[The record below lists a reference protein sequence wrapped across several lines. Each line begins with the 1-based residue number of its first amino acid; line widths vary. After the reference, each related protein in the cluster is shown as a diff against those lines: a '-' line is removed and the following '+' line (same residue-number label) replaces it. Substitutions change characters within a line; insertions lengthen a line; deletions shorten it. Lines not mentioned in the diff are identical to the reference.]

1 MKGLLIKDIK
11 LMLGQKKFFL
21 VVVGMGIFFMISNEN
36 PVSGVSYITMLLSIF
51 TLSTISYDEFDN
63 GMAFLMTLPIER
75 KTYALEKYVFAGL
88 VSLSSAVVTSLLA
101 FIYDMVAK
109 VFVDMT
115 EVIGVACV
123 IVLISLLMLSITI
136 PLQIKFGS
144 EKGRFA
150 MILAMGMIF
159 GAVYVLAQGMS
170 GSGTDLSGV
179 IAFLTSLEPWQ
190 IVAGAVLVTV
200 IVLIISYSICVRII
214 NKKEY

>member
-21 VVVGMGIFFMISNEN
+21 VVVGMGIFFMFSNEN

-63 GMAFLMTLPIER
+63 GMAFLMTLPVER

-88 VSLSSAVVTSLLA
+88 VSLISAVGTSVLA
-101 FIYDMVAK
+101 FVLGAVMDVA
-109 VFVDMT
+109 VDMA

-123 IVLISLLMLSITI
+123 IVLISWMMLSVTI
-136 PLQIKFGS
+136 PLQIKFGA
-144 EKGRFA
+144 EKGRIA
-150 MILAMGMIF
+150 MILAMGGIF
-159 GAVYVLAQGMS
+159 GVVFALAKGLS
-170 GSGTDLSGV
+170 GSGADMSGV
-179 IAFLTSLEPWQ
+179 ILFLDSLEAWQ
-190 IVAGAVLVTV
+190 LVLFAVLVTV
-200 IVLIISYSICVRII
+200 LVLLASYTVCVRII

>member
-1 MKGLLIKDIK
+1 MKGLLIKDVK

-21 VVVGMGIFFMISNEN
+21 VVVGMGIFFALSNEN
-36 PVSGVSYITMLLSIF
+36 PLSSVSYITMLLSIF

-88 VSLSSAVVTSLLA
+88 VSLISAVGTSLFA
-101 FIYDMVAK
+101 FIFGEVMDVQVEMA
-109 VFVDMT
+109 

-123 IVLISLLMLSITI
+123 IVLISWIMLAVTI

-144 EKGRFA
+144 EKGRIA
-150 MILAMGMIF
+150 MILAMGIIF
-159 GAVYVLAQGMS
+159 GVVFVFAKGLSSS
-170 GSGTDLSGV
+170 GADVSGV
-179 IAFLTSLEPWQ
+179 ISFLESLEAWQ
-190 IVAGAVLVTV
+190 IVVGFVFIT
-200 IVLIISYSICVRII
+200 IMILIISYISCVRII

>member
-1 MKGLLIKDIK
+1 MKGLLIKDVK

-21 VVVGMGIFFMISNEN
+21 VVVGMGIFFMFSNAN

-88 VSLSSAVVTSLLA
+88 VSLISAVGTSLLA
-101 FIYDMVAK
+101 FVLGEVMDVP
-109 VFVDMT
+109 VDMA

-123 IVLISLLMLSITI
+123 IVLLSWLMLSVTI

-150 MILAMGMIF
+150 MILAMGIIF
-159 GAVYVLAQGMS
+159 GTVFALAKGLSSAGADM
-170 GSGTDLSGV
+170 SGV
-179 IAFLTSLEPWQ
+179 ILFLDSLEAWQ
-190 IVAGAVLVTV
+190 LVLGAVLVTA
-200 IVLIISYSICVRII
+200 LILVISYLSCIRII

>member
-1 MKGLLIKDIK
+1 MKGLLIKDVK
-11 LMLGQKKFFL
+11 LMLGQKKFFV
-21 VVVGMGIFFMISNEN
+21 VVVGLGIFFMFSNAN

-88 VSLSSAVVTSLLA
+88 TSLISAVGTSVLA
-101 FIYDMVAK
+101 YILGMVMDIP
-109 VFVDMT
+109 VDMA

-123 IVLISLLMLSITI
+123 IVLVSWLILSVTI

-144 EKGRFA
+144 EKGRIA
-150 MILAMGMIF
+150 MILAMGAIF
-159 GAVYVLAQGMS
+159 GVFFVLAKGLSSS
-170 GSGTDLSGV
+170 GADMSGV
-179 IAFLTSLEPWQ
+179 ILFLESLEAWQ
-190 IVAGAVLVTV
+190 LVSASVFVTILVL
-200 IVLIISYSICVRII
+200 LASYAACVRII

>member
-21 VVVGMGIFFMISNEN
+21 VVVGMGIFFMFSNAN

-88 VSLSSAVVTSLLA
+88 VSLISAVGTSLLA
-101 FIYDMVAK
+101 FVLGEVMDVP
-109 VFVDMT
+109 VDMA

-123 IVLISLLMLSITI
+123 IVLLSWLMLSVTI

-150 MILAMGMIF
+150 MILAMGIIF
-159 GAVYVLAQGMS
+159 GTVFALAKGLSSAGADM
-170 GSGTDLSGV
+170 SGV
-179 IAFLTSLEPWQ
+179 ILFLDSLEVWQ
-190 IVAGAVLVTV
+190 LVLGAVLVTA
-200 IVLIISYSICVRII
+200 LIFVISYISCIRII

>member
-11 LMLGQKKFFL
+11 LLLGQKRFFV
-21 VVVGMGIFFMISNEN
+21 VVVGMGIFFMLSNEN

-88 VSLSSAVVTSLLA
+88 IAVVSAIGTSVLA
-101 FIYDMVAK
+101 YVIGRVMEIP
-109 VFVDMT
+109 VDMT

-123 IVLISLLMLSITI
+123 IVLVSWLILSVTI

-144 EKGRFA
+144 EKGRIA
-150 MILAMGMIF
+150 MILAMGAVF
-159 GAVYVLAQGMS
+159 GIVFAVAKGLGSS
-170 GSGTDLSGV
+170 GADMSGV
-179 IAFLTSLEPWQ
+179 ISFLTSLEAWQ
-190 IVAGAVLVTV
+190 LVLGAVAVTV
-200 IVLIISYSICVRII
+200 LVLLASYAACVRII

>member
-11 LMLGQKKFFL
+11 LMLGQKKFFI
-21 VVVGMGIFFMISNEN
+21 VVVGMGIFFMFSNEN

-88 VSLSSAVVTSLLA
+88 VSLISAVGTSLLA
-101 FIYDMVAK
+101 LILGAVMDIP
-109 VFVDMT
+109 VDMA

-123 IVLISLLMLSITI
+123 IVLISWIMLSVTI

-144 EKGRFA
+144 EKGRIA
-150 MILAMGMIF
+150 MILAMGIIF
-159 GAVYVLAQGMS
+159 GVLFALAKGLSSS
-170 GSGTDLSGV
+170 GADMSGV
-179 IAFLTSLEPWQ
+179 ILFLDSLAPWQ
-190 IVAGAVLVTV
+190 VVVGAVAIT
-200 IVLIISYSICVRII
+200 VLILIVSYSVCVRII
-214 NKKEY
+214 NRKEY

>member
-1 MKGLLIKDIK
+1 MNGLLVKDVK

-21 VVVGMGIFFMISNEN
+21 VVVGMGIFFMFSNAN

-88 VSLSSAVVTSLLA
+88 VSLISAVGTSVLA
-101 FIYDMVAK
+101 YIFGMVMD
-109 VFVDMT
+109 VPVDVA

-123 IVLISLLMLSITI
+123 IVLISWLILSVTI
-136 PLQIKFGS
+136 PLQIKYGS
-144 EKGRFA
+144 EKGRIA

-159 GAVYVLAQGMS
+159 GAVFVLAKGLS
-170 GSGTDLSGV
+170 SSGTDMSGV
-179 IAFLTSLEPWQ
+179 ILFLESLEAWQ
-190 IVAGAVLVTV
+190 LVLGAVLVTV
-200 IVLIISYSICVRII
+200 LALVISYLSCVRII

>member
-11 LMLGQKKFFL
+11 LMLGQKKFFI
-21 VVVGMGIFFMISNEN
+21 VVVGMGIFFMMSNEN

-88 VSLSSAVVTSLLA
+88 IAVVSAIGTSVLA
-101 FIYDMVAK
+101 YVIGRVMEIP
-109 VFVDMT
+109 VDMT

-123 IVLISLLMLSITI
+123 IVLVSWLILSVTI

-144 EKGRFA
+144 EKGRIA
-150 MILAMGMIF
+150 MILAMGAVF
-159 GAVYVLAQGMS
+159 GIVFAVAKGLGSS
-170 GSGTDLSGV
+170 GADMSGV
-179 IAFLTSLEPWQ
+179 ISFLTSLEAWQ
-190 IVAGAVLVTV
+190 LVLGAVAVTV
-200 IVLIISYSICVRII
+200 LVLLASYAACVRII

>member
-21 VVVGMGIFFMISNEN
+21 VVVGMGIFFMFSNAN

-88 VSLSSAVVTSLLA
+88 VSLISAVGTSLLA
-101 FIYDMVAK
+101 FVLGEVMDVP
-109 VFVDMT
+109 VDMA

-123 IVLISLLMLSITI
+123 IVLLSWLMLSVTI

-150 MILAMGMIF
+150 MILAMGIIF
-159 GAVYVLAQGMS
+159 GTVFALAKGLSSVGADM
-170 GSGTDLSGV
+170 SGV
-179 IAFLTSLEPWQ
+179 ILFLDSLEAWQ
-190 IVAGAVLVTV
+190 LVLGAVLVTA
-200 IVLIISYSICVRII
+200 LILVISYLSCIRII